1 MKHTHKLE
9 LSNVK
14 LDCVRAKGDIE
25 RERDALHSQVEGKH
39 PLSSLLLCLNLFY
52 CSNQALCINPRSAV
66 RC

>member
-14 LDCVRAKGDIE
+14 LDCVRTKGEIE
-25 RERDALHSQVEGKH
+25 RERDILHSQVEGKH
-39 PLSSLLLCLNLFY
+39 PLSSFLLCFNLFH
-52 CSNQALCINPRSAV
+52 CSNQALFINPRSAV